1 MSATSATSLGHRR
14 RWAVT
19 TAAVAATLTA
29 VSLTAAPPATASAAE
44 RPEPQRVQEDATV
57 TAAELR
63 QGIEDIKAAGVPY
76 EVTTKED
83 GTEFIV
89 FHFEEGDL
97 GLNIPG
103 TGSATPADPGTVS
116 PNFAVGSDSE
126 GNYISFNHTD
136 QVAIK
141 NGTVTALLAGITL
154 LSPPVGVIASVLVS
168 FAGTYTNNNGT
179 CPGNQ
184 ELWVYYSQ
192 GIDGNPLY
200 EKIVC
205 RPVSY
210 PGGG

>member
-1 MSATSATSLGHRR
+1 MSATSATSSGHRK

-19 TAAVAATLTA
+19 TAAVAASLTA
-29 VSLTAAPPATASAAE
+29 GTLFAAPPATAAT
-44 RPEPQRVQEDATV
+44 PEPATQRTQEGATV

-63 QGIEDIKAAGVPY
+63 QGIEDIKAAGIPY

-103 TGSATPADPGTVS
+103 TGSTAPADPGTVS

-126 GNYISFNHTD
+126 GNFISFNHTD

-154 LSPPVGVIASVLVS
+154 LSPPVGVIASVIVS